1 MNIAIESPSQ
11 ALHQERIKSLRV
23 MRDTEP
29 EQKKWERAIEE
40 QCKFMEQG
48 KHIFGYL
55 YAASGCGFGKD
66 GAFLDWALI
75 DVVPGRIGEN
85 RLPDKETWPQRQEI
99 YSPSFGLEG
108 LRQPAD
114 LCSELEGCKLE
125 PVCEDDASPSFWKT
139 MWERRKAQGAYQR
152 GATAQSTTG
161 NVSRHKAAVRWGP
174 DDVEGTTE
182 AVFVRKR
189 VPEWVVRPD
198 SDSGSVLY
206 DWKGRAL
213 GMLLGTRQPRLE
225 EGAFFFVT
233 PMEDILGHIAFMLE
247 VERTAVRIAEL

>member
-1 MNIAIESPSQ
+1 MLEKEQ
-11 ALHQERIKSLRV
+11 
-23 MRDTEP
+23 
-29 EQKKWERAIEE
+29 EQKKWERAIAEN
-40 QCKFMEQG
+40 CKFMEQG
-48 KHIFGYL
+48 KHIFGHL
-55 YAASGCGFGKD
+55 YAASGCGYGKD

-75 DVVPGRIGEN
+75 DVVPGRVGEN
-85 RLPDKETWPQRQEI
+85 RLPNEDAWPQHSEFN
-99 YSPSFGLEG
+99 PLFEFEG

-114 LCSELEGCKLE
+114 LCSELEDCKLE
-125 PVCEDDASPSFWKT
+125 PVCEDEASPPFWKT
-139 MWERRKAQGAYQR
+139 MRERRKAQEAYQR
-152 GATAQSTTG
+152 GATAQSTMG
-161 NVSRHKAAVRWGP
+161 SVSRHKAAVRWGP

-189 VPEWVVRPD
+189 VPGWMFRPD